1 MKSSV
6 NQGDKTRAFVVNE
19 NLSFS
24 GSSVVARVTN
34 GTDHYQ
40 SISVSL
46 AVFFFFPV
54 LNTIV
59 LYYNNKMPPF
69 S

>member
-46 AVFFFFPV
+46 AVFFF
-54 LNTIV
+54 LSSSKHNCII
-59 LYYNNKMPPF
+59 LQQ
-69 S
+69 